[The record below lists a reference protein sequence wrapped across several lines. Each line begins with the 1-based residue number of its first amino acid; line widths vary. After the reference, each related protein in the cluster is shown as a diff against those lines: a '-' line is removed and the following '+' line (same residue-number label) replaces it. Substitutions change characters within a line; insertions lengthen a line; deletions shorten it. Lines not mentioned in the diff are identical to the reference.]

1 MQQISKLQIRV
12 VFAAKCLPNHGL
24 IRLIFNYIFS
34 HKFFKPEKL
43 SEICKKIRVHEDC
56 RHR

>member
-12 VFAAKCLPNHGL
+12 VFAAKCLPNNGL
-24 IRLIFNYIFS
+24 VALSFNYIFS

-43 SEICKKIRVHEDC
+43 SEICTK
-56 RHR
+56 

>member
-24 IRLIFNYIFS
+24 ITLSFNYIFR

-43 SEICKKIRVHEDC
+43 SEICTK
-56 RHR
+56 